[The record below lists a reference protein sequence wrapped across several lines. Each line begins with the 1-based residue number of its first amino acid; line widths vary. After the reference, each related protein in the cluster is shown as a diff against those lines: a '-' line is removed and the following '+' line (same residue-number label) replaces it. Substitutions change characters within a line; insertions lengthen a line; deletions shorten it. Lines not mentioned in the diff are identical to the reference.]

1 MTRLLLIISLF
12 YLNIC
17 NSQNSEL
24 GNYRYVLLG
33 EQTHGDGA
41 VFDEKVKLIKQLH
54 KESNF
59 NTILFES
66 GFYDNLKAWEL
77 YQNNRDTSIYNESI
91 FPIWSETKAF
101 QELLTYLE
109 KNPEMKI
116 LGVDCQEGDLFQG
129 YFMED
134 FKIVLDLHKIN
145 LNEDEIEIID
155 KTLVYKDL
163 EYVKGNKEETDKLF
177 ALYSKILNEF
187 GKIKQKN
194 FKTRIVEQ
202 TFKSCKAEIE
212 YLIKQLNDEKFT
224 VQNPRDLQMADNF
237 MFLQKEFNNERL
249 ILWAANYHI
258 ANDLSSIQLTEL
270 TNEYVKKI
278 HQQEK
283 QLNKHNDSSITEVM
297 EQLKELKDGVPM
309 GRILKEYYKD
319 ELFSVG
325 FTSYKG
331 TYRGSHDLETPILI
345 PPETSIEQ
353 MLFSKHKEG
362 LTILK
367 NYSDT
372 AFYSSALGYLPLI
385 IKWSDVFDGMYFI
398 SEMYVPELNSYN
410 YTTVAA
416 ITETAGNSLEKITGV
431 VLARE
436 TKTPIPYADIYY
448 EQTDKSVVSNNQ
460 GAFMISKESNRK
472 YLTVSAFGYKND
484 SIDITNTSLPVTFY
498 LEPSQEEHFVLDE
511 LVIDSSKKLSVKQI
525 LKKARANVKSNY
537 IQKPYN
543 QKFYIS
549 IQSYDEKDKLSYSEE
564 ALVNTFNENGMNSS
578 SNAHKGFYGE
588 ILQYKNATKN
598 NNNDQ
603 WSGTGSLW
611 VQLNRD
617 IILSKTNV
625 LYRTKLYDLQ
635 PADVVEYDGK
645 TVYKIHF
652 KNNSPGV
659 YSTGYGYP
667 SPESSVGT
675 IYIDVE
681 NFAVIRYEHCIVRQT
696 TKSKNA
702 KYPSQTSHKIIETY
716 KETNGQYVLNFFKQT
731 DKTNYIIDGK
741 VIASRYGNFNLMS
754 ENIETEIVTK
764 LTRPIIKLK
773 QNNAPERDEEFWRNN
788 NFYVEDN
795 NYKFESCN

>member
-17 NSQNSEL
+17 NAQNSLL

-212 YLIKQLNDEKFT
+212 YLIKQLNGEKFT

-297 EQLKELKDGVPM
+297 EQLKELKGGVPM

-353 MLFSKHKEG
+353 MLFSKNKEG

-367 NYSDT
+367 DYSDT
-372 AFYSSALGYLPLI
+372 AFYSSALGYLPLM
-385 IKWSDVFDGMYFI
+385 IKWSDVFEGMYFI
-398 SEMYVPELNSYN
+398 SEMYAPELNSYN
-410 YTTVAA
+410 YTTVAE
-416 ITETAGNSLEKITGV
+416 ITETAGNSLEKINGQ
-431 VLARE
+431 VLDKD
-436 TKTPIPYADIYY
+436 TKKPIAYADIYY
-448 EQTDKSVVSNNQ
+448 EQTGKSVVSNNQ
-460 GAFMISKESNRK
+460 GAFMISKEINSK

-484 SIDITNTSLPVTFY
+484 SIDITNISLPVTFY

-511 LVIDSSKKLSVKQI
+511 LVIDTSKKLSVKQI

-537 IQKPYN
+537 IQRPYN

-549 IQSYDEKDKLSYSEE
+549 VKSYDEKDKLSYSEE

-578 SNAHKGFYGE
+578 SNAHKGYYGE

-598 NNNDQ
+598 NNNYQ

-625 LYRTKLYDLQ
+625 LYRTNLYDLQ

-645 TVYKIHF
+645 TAYKIHF

-741 VIASRYGNFNLMS
+741 VIVSRYGNFNLMS
-754 ENIETEIVTK
+754 ENIETENVTK